1 MQLDPSLQTQYI
13 YNRLSMAERRIRLA
27 PDFGA
32 TGLAVYLYYGDM
44 MLRECESLLNEL
56 GWMTKLLQSRIN

>member
-56 GWMTKLLQSRIN
+56 G